1 MFRRLLS
8 LIAGLAAT
16 CAGAADLGVMPVR
29 VELSARQDRQAI
41 TVSNRGAEPVLIQA
55 ETVSWVQTDGE
66 DQYTPTRELLVNPPL
81 FTIPSG
87 GSQIVRV
94 GLRRPVDAE
103 RELSYRIFLRE
114 VPGAPPSATG
124 DKGQQIRVLLEL
136 RLPVYVAPARP
147 QPAQRWRASR
157 SADGGIELELANT
170 GNAHVVVG
178 GLRLLAPGALPGA
191 APLAEMK
198 GGGSVLAGQRRVWH
212 LAPPAPDGRFFV
224 LEVRGENGSQHVAL
238 DLEGS

>member
-1 MFRRLLS
+1 MRRLLA
-8 LIAGLAAT
+8 LIAGLAAS
-16 CAGAADLGVMPVR
+16 CAGAADLGVSPVR
-29 VELSARQDRQAI
+29 VELNARQDRQAI

-55 ETVSWVQTDGE
+55 ETVAWGQTDGE
-66 DQYTPTRELLVNPPL
+66 DKYSPTRELLVNPPL
-81 FTIPSG
+81 FTIPPG

-103 RELSYRIFLRE
+103 RELSYRVFLRE
-114 VPGAPPSATG
+114 VPGAPPPGAG

-147 QPAQRWRASR
+147 QPAQSWQARR
-157 SADGGIELELANT
+157 SADGSIELEFANS
-170 GNAHVVVG
+170 GNVHVVVG
-178 GLRLLAPGALPGA
+178 GLRLLAAGAGPGA
-191 APLAEMK
+191 APLAEVT
-198 GGGSVLAGQRRVWH
+198 GGGAVLAGQRRIWH
-212 LAPPAPDGRFFV
+212 LTPPVHGGRFFV